1 MNRAVELILK
11 GLRRKIF
18 AQIAPSNMAPIS
30 YENNKEECQREIMEA
45 LNSDRPFM
53 VARFGSTEMNAI
65 ANYIGVRDNPHS
77 VWRYLKGDITEWW
90 WQMTSINQ
98 LQSNSG
104 FFPIT
109 ESNVVRFCE
118 LMIKDAR
125 QIDILGSWLP
135 LESTISG
142 DLQRAKK
149 FWLGNIEP
157 CYTDCFNKMNWTY
170 ALKGKRVLVVHP
182 FTETIKKQYAIKDKL
197 FLNPDFL
204 PEFELLTVKAIQSL
218 GGNCSFSSWF
228 DALDW
233 MKGEMDRLDYDI
245 CILGCG
251 AYGLPLAA
259 HAKRTGHKAIHL
271 GGATQLLFGIRGR
284 RWDNQEKYKTLFN
297 KYWVRPDTNE
307 TPPTANAVEGG
318 CYW

>member
-11 GLRRKIF
+11 GLRRKLF

-53 VARFGSTEMNAI
+53 VARFGSVEMNAI

-77 VWRYLKGDITEWW
+77 VWRYLIGDITEWW

-98 LQSNSG
+98 LQSNAG

-204 PEFELLTVKAIQSL
+204 PEFELLTVKAIQSI

-245 CILGCG
+245 CIIGCG

-284 RWDNQEKYKTLFN
+284 RWDNREKYKPLFN

>member
-11 GLRRKIF
+11 GLRRKLF

-77 VWRYLKGDITEWW
+77 VWRYLIGDITEWW

-98 LQSNSG
+98 LQSHSG

-149 FWLGNIEP
+149 FWLGNLEP
-157 CYTDCFNKMNWTY
+157 YYTDSFNKMNWTY

-284 RWDNQEKYKTLFN
+284 RWDSQEQYKNLFN

-307 TPPTANAVEGG
+307 TPSTANAVEGG

>member
-11 GLRRKIF
+11 GLRRKLF

-77 VWRYLKGDITEWW
+77 VWRYLIGDITEWW

-157 CYTDCFNKMNWTY
+157 YYTDSFNKMNWTY

-284 RWDNQEKYKTLFN
+284 RWDNQEKFKTLFN

>member
-11 GLRRKIF
+11 GLRRKLF

-30 YENNKEECQREIMEA
+30 YKNNQEECNREIMEA
-45 LNSDRPFM
+45 LHSDRPFM

-77 VWRYLKGDITEWW
+77 VWRYLIGDITEWW

-149 FWLGNIEP
+149 FWLGNLEP
-157 CYTDCFNKMNWTY
+157 YYTDSFNKMNWTY

-204 PEFELLTVKAIQSL
+204 PEFELLTVKAIQSIGL
-218 GGNCSFSSWF
+218 ELVSNPVRGGTDGAQLSF
-228 DALDW
+228 
-233 MKGEMDRLDYDI
+233 K
-245 CILGCG
+245 
-251 AYGLPLAA
+251 GLPCPNLG
-259 HAKRTGHKAIHL
+259 TGGYGFHGPFEHIS
-271 GGATQLLFGIRGR
+271 
-284 RWDNQEKYKTLFN
+284 
-297 KYWVRPDTNE
+297 
-307 TPPTANAVEGG
+307 VEGMENAIKIIKEIVKNPIDV
-318 CYW
+318 

>member
-11 GLRRKIF
+11 GLRRKLF

-45 LNSDRPFM
+45 LNSDRHFM
-53 VARFGSTEMNAI
+53 VARFGSVEMNAI

-77 VWRYLKGDITEWW
+77 VWRYLIGDITEWW

-98 LQSNSG
+98 LQSNAG

-204 PEFELLTVKAIQSL
+204 PEFELLTVKAIQSI

-284 RWDNQEKYKTLFN
+284 RWDNREKYKTLFN

>member
-1 MNRAVELILK
+1 MNRAIELILK
-11 GLRRKIF
+11 GLRRKLF

-30 YENNKEECQREIMEA
+30 YENNHEECQREIMEA

-53 VARFGSTEMNAI
+53 VARFGSVEMNAI

-98 LQSNSG
+98 LQSNAG

-149 FWLGNIEP
+149 FWLGNLEP
-157 CYTDCFNKMNWTY
+157 YYTDSFNKMNWTY

-182 FTETIKKQYAIKDKL
+182 FTETIKRQYAIKDKL

-204 PEFELLTVKAIQSL
+204 PEFELLTVKAIQSI

-284 RWDNQEKYKTLFN
+284 RWENQEKFKTLFN

-307 TPPTANAVEGG
+307 TPPTANAVEVG